1 MKSPKT
7 LFREYFRRRLISAG
21 KKLAGDELED
31 FIAEAA
37 AEWEREPC
45 AEYGGLSPKE
55 YFADIGDAAE
65 LIRLLAA
72 DIKEGGEPLAVITD
86 RLAELPGAAGSLAET
101 VCSDEADE
109 ELRIVAADLLWQR
122 GSVPVEEFAD
132 IVFSATA
139 PVALRE
145 RLIEILGGC
154 GGETEQAVLPRIGH
168 VAGDDA
174 LVAGELLVRSGSM
187 TDETL
192 DFLLSL
198 TESADTLPRALQLL
212 SDYGDTRTIPRL
224 KELARTCD
232 YATYT
237 DIRSA
242 VEAMGGELDVERD
255 WSGDATYG
263 IIKGGN
269 K

>member
-1 MKSPKT
+1 MVSENSPKT

-86 RLAELPGAAGSLAET
+86 RLAELPGAAVSLAET

-109 ELRIVAADLLWQR
+109 ELRIVAADLLNYR
-122 GSVPVEEFAD
+122 NPLIMDMPEIHLHVADNYEPRSANGTKSVGELG
-132 IVFSATA
+132 II
-139 PVALRE
+139 PVAPAIRE
-145 RLIEILGGC
+145 AVVRASGQEVTQLPLSRQFFVKNCRYDDFFEGGIEKC
-154 GGETEQAVLPRIGH
+154 
-168 VAGDDA
+168 
-174 LVAGELLVRSGSM
+174 
-187 TDETL
+187 
-192 DFLLSL
+192 
-198 TESADTLPRALQLL
+198 
-212 SDYGDTRTIPRL
+212 
-224 KELARTCD
+224 
-232 YATYT
+232 
-237 DIRSA
+237 
-242 VEAMGGELDVERD
+242 
-255 WSGDATYG
+255 
-263 IIKGGN
+263 
-269 K
+269 